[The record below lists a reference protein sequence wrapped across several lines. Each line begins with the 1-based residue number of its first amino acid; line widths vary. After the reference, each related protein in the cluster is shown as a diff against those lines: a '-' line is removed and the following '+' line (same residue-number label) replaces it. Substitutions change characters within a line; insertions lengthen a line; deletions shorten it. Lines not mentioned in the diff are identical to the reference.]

1 MNARNNQR
9 NKTIQMDDDIE
20 FKNLDITQLVKNYMI
35 REAFSIFDEDRS
47 GDIDKKEFKN
57 LINTLGWGISD
68 SRISELMKEV
78 DKDGSGTI
86 DFEEFAKMMNNYQ
99 FTKDSP
105 ISQHL
110 ESAFNLY
117 DKDGDDYINVEDF
130 KKVGEEI
137 DGVINDK
144 DAVLFINMVKF
155 FSKSKD
161 IKQTSNSKI
170 SKEEFI
176 NFLFNIN
183 FLEEIKIDKNRM
195 DLTMSGIKDK
205 NMLSSNVSRSNSR
218 ISSMRSSHI

>member
-1 MNARNNQR
+1 
-9 NKTIQMDDDIE
+9 MDDDIE
-20 FKNLDITQLVKNYMI
+20 FKNLDITQLIKNYMI

-68 SRISELMKEV
+68 SKISELMKEV

-117 DKDGDDYINVEDF
+117 DKDGDGFICSEDF

-137 DGVINDK
+137 DGVLGSK
-144 DAVLFINMVKF
+144 DAELFINMVKF
-155 FSKSKD
+155 FSKSKN
-161 IKQTSNSKI
+161 IKQVHNLKI

-176 NFLFNIN
+176 NFLFCIN
-183 FLEEIKIDKNRM
+183 FLEEIKIDRNRV
-195 DLTMSGIKDK
+195 DLTSSALNNKSSISLNASRTMSKM
-205 NMLSSNVSRSNSR
+205 NSLHSSQ
-218 ISSMRSSHI
+218 I